1 MIDKKTCEIKVTI
14 LLSNGT
20 MVLGFFNFVSQKFDI
35 PKSIIFKDEFYNSLA
50 VLNVSDDSATISYMF
65 STDYLATKFYLTKDE
80 PVEIVDYIDV
90 VNPKIDNARVKIIIE
105 LVSLKIGGSNSNERK
120 RDFS

>member
-20 MVLGFFNFVSQKFDI
+20 MVLGFFNIVSQKFDI

-50 VLNVSDDSATISYMF
+50 VLNVSDVSATISYMF

-105 LVSLKIGGSNSNERK
+105 LVSLKIGGRNSNERK

>member
-35 PKSIIFKDEFYNSLA
+35 PKSIIFKDEFYDSLA
-50 VLNVSDDSATISYMF
+50 VLNVSDVSATISYMF

-90 VNPKIDNARVKIIIE
+90 VNPKIDNARVKIIID
-105 LVSLKIGGSNSNERK
+105 VITITVNKAH
-120 RDFS
+120 

>member
-1 MIDKKTCEIKVTI
+1 MINKKTCEIKVTI